1 MQTKKLPIGHWI
13 KQADQLLTKGI
24 DDIQSSFGTTR
35 TEWQIL
41 NSISENGFIEK
52 SHLTDLMSPF
62 ADTTGVENILAKFK
76 IGHLINEEGN
86 KVNLTEKG
94 TELHSACFEKQKL
107 FRQSIMTDISEQDYQ
122 TTILT
127 LQKVVENVT
136 KKTV

>member
-1 MQTKKLPIGHWI
+1 MQTKKLPIGYWI

-41 NSISENGFIEK
+41 NSISEKGFIEK
-52 SHLTDLMSPF
+52 SHLTALMSPF
-62 ADTTGVENILAKFK
+62 ADTTSVENILAKFK
-76 IGHLINEEGN
+76 IGHLINEKEN
-86 KVNLTEKG
+86 KINLTEKG
-94 TELHSACFEKQKL
+94 TELHSSCFEKQKI

-127 LQKVVENVT
+127 LQKVVENIT

>member
-1 MQTKKLPIGHWI
+1 MQTKKLPIGYWI

-41 NSISENGFIEK
+41 NSISEKGFIEK

-62 ADTTGVENILAKFK
+62 ANTKSVENILAKFK
-76 IGHLINEEGN
+76 IGHLINEKEN
-86 KVNLTEKG
+86 KINLTEKG
-94 TELHSACFEKQKL
+94 TELHSACLEKQKI
-107 FRQSIMTDISEQDYQ
+107 FRQSIMTDICEQDYQ

-127 LQKVVENVT
+127 LQKVVENIT